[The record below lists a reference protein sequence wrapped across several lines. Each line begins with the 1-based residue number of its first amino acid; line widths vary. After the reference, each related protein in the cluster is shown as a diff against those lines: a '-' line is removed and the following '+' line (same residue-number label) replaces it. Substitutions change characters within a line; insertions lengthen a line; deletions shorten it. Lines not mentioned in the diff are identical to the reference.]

1 MFGKKGEEF
10 LEGTGRV
17 TDRPDGLSGSADRR
31 SRVFGVLHLIPA
43 PVRLTDD
50 NLSAGLKRLGLD
62 PFVAAGPARACSPCP
77 PRLPTTVG
85 PRVGSPLSHSRS
97 PPSSWHRP
105 SSPVPVRM
113 DGSAGSCRA
122 PSRALRFPAPP
133 SCSRPPTAR

>member
-1 MFGKKGEEF
+1 MFAKKGEEF

-62 PFVAAGPARACSPCP
+62 PFVAAGPARAGSPCP
-77 PRLPTTVG
+77 RRLPTTVG
-85 PRVGSPLSHSRS
+85 SRGGSHLSRSRS
-97 PPSSWHRP
+97 PPSSWHRASTP
-105 SSPVPVRM
+105 LPGLLHRSG
-113 DGSAGSCRA
+113 GSWRTRVCAA
-122 PSRALRFPAPP
+122 PLQTHSMELSR
-133 SCSRPPTAR
+133 TA